1 MLSQNTDTNL
11 KFVLINSKMWIW
23 RITEVWEKYTDM
35 NLSLGAEDGV
45 TRVDEPETDL
55 AC

>member
-35 NLSLGAEDGV
+35 NLSSGAEDGL
-45 TRVDEPETDL
+45 TRVDEPKTDL
-55 AC
+55 A